1 VGDYFLKTIETVS
14 TPKAPTPFGHYAQ
27 ATRAGG
33 LVHVSGQLPVVP
45 GEKPDSQAPFEVQ
58 AKQVIDNFL
67 AILAAAGCG
76 PQDVVKFTAYIVGS
90 ENWPI
95 YDRVFAA
102 AFGEHK
108 PARTGLPVSELHY
121 GLLIEIDGVALDP
134 AASAQT

>member
-1 VGDYFLKTIETVS
+1 MRDYFLKTIQTVS
-14 TPKAPTPFGHYAQ
+14 TSKAPTPFGHYAQ
-27 ATRAGG
+27 AIRAGG
-33 LVHVSGQLPVVP
+33 LVHVSGQLPVAP
-45 GEKPDSQAPFEVQ
+45 GEKPDSRAPFEVQ
-58 AKQVIDNFL
+58 AKQAIDNFL

-76 PQDVVKFTAYIVGS
+76 PRDVVKFTAYIVGS

-108 PARTGLPVSELHY
+108 PARTGLPVSGLHY

-134 AASAQT
+134 AAPAQT